1 MGKPTY
7 SEYIKDWSWDE
18 MVRFYYQEDLGDPM
32 DDGRE
37 EYLANLCSVLMHEL
51 QRCYGNIDDI
61 CHAGDFNVADS
72 QALVE
77 QFHTKFREYL
87 IETEYI
93 DE

>member
-1 MGKPTY
+1 MSKPTY
-7 SEYIKDWSWDE
+7 NEFIEDWSWDE
-18 MVRFYYQEDLGDPM
+18 MVRFYYEEDLEIGKTENYGM
-32 DDGRE
+32 
-37 EYLANLCSVLMHEL
+37 LLNLCSVLMHEL

-87 IETEYI
+87 IEKEYI